1 MLELDDA
8 ALSYGAR
15 SLWQGLDLRVEPG
28 EFVAVLGPNGTGKTS
43 LFRVIL
49 GLSDLTHGSVRV
61 GGRRVRRGNPR
72 VGYIP
77 QHRGAGTATVR
88 ARDLVRLGID
98 GHRWGLPLPSRAT
111 RRRVDALLTE
121 VGAEAYADSP
131 TGLLSGGE
139 LQRLRVAQ
147 AIANDPLLLLCDE
160 PLLTL
165 DLNHQKAV
173 VDLIDRRRRDGAAV
187 LFVTHEIN
195 PVLSVADRV
204 LYLVDGQFLLGNVDE
219 VLTSENLT
227 RLYSTP
233 VEVVRSG
240 DRLVVL
246 GAGDVHA
253 AHDHHLGHDPH
264 GSHDHDGSGDHAGVG
279 TQEQVADEH
288 DRPHLGRRP
297 GQAPTEGT
305 RQPTSPPVQQGRG
318 GRP

>member
-8 ALSYGAR
+8 ALAYGVR
-15 SLWQGLDLRVEPG
+15 TLWQGLDLRVEPG

-43 LFRVIL
+43 LFKVIL
-49 GLSDLTHGSVRV
+49 GLTDLTHGSVRV
-61 GGRRVRRGNPR
+61 GGRQVRTGNSR

-77 QHRGAGTATVR
+77 QHRGAGAATVR

-98 GHRWGLPLPSRAT
+98 GHRWGLPLPSRST

-121 VGAEAYADSP
+121 VGAGAYADAP
-131 TGLLSGGE
+131 TSLLSGGE

-147 AIANDPLLLLCDE
+147 AVANDPLLLLCDE

-204 LYLVDGQFLLGNVDE
+204 LYLVDGQFLLGSIDE
-219 VLTSENLT
+219 VLTSANLT

-264 GSHDHDGSGDHAGVG
+264 GTHAHDGSGDHPGSG
-279 TQEQVADEH
+279 RDEH
-288 DRPHLGRRP
+288 VDDVHDHHQLGRRP
-297 GQAPTEGT
+297 GHPSTQAT
-305 RQPTSPPVQQGRG
+305 RQPTSPPEHEG
-318 GRP
+318 GARP